1 MNAEKLRNARCTKP
15 TYWLW
20 QECGKHSM
28 KTIWKLS
35 KLSFHDRTSAAAD
48 SLLLF
53 PTPDG
58 QSEFFLYK
66 RICRQ
71 QRAVAEERKTENF
84 SDFKSMYYLYYSSS
98 MITFYKEGWIEFYR
112 YQKHPLGLVGAFFIF
127 FASLWKM
134 SGITNVCVLNFA
146 VMYLSKLRGESTSIY
161 PLLIINNV

>member
-1 MNAEKLRNARCTKP
+1 MNAEKLRCTKL

-84 SDFKSMYYLYYSSS
+84 SDFKSKYYLYYTVFENHRKRSHSTLRAKRA
-98 MITFYKEGWIEFYR
+98 IFTFWVYNCSLQMLKNDQFDEFL
-112 YQKHPLGLVGAFFIF
+112 KNPKL
-127 FASLWKM
+127 
-134 SGITNVCVLNFA
+134 A
-146 VMYLSKLRGESTSIY
+146 VKQCCQTGQF
-161 PLLIINNV
+161 

>member
-1 MNAEKLRNARCTKP
+1 MNAEKLRNARCSKL

-35 KLSFHDRTSAAAD
+35 KKLSFHDRTSAAAD

-71 QRAVAEERKTENF
+71 QRCAVAEERKTENF
-84 SDFKSMYYLYYSSS
+84 SDFKYISTHYLYSSIVS
-98 MITFYKEGWIEFYR
+98 FLARKIE
-112 YQKHPLGLVGAFFIF
+112 IF
-127 FASLWKM
+127 FKNLHD
-134 SGITNVCVLNFA
+134 GVL
-146 VMYLSKLRGESTSIY
+146 YLSFRFWLKSNDYFR
-161 PLLIINNV
+161 VK